1 MRNVYLVLHIVGV
14 CLWLGANG
22 VLAFMGSR
30 WSTASTEV
38 RAWWAES
45 QAAMAR
51 VLYNI
56 AGGLILVTGILLAA
70 QAKVLKATFVSVGFA
85 AIIAGAAMGMLVFG
99 PGARQLAQAVRS
111 GREAEANRLQQR
123 LAAFGLLDTV
133 IVVIAI
139 VAMVGK
145 WGL

>member
-1 MRNVYLVLHIVGV
+1 MRDVYLVLHIIGV

-30 WSTASTEV
+30 WSSASTEV

-70 QAKVLKATFVSVGFA
+70 QAKVFKATFVSIGFA
-85 AIIAGAAMGMLVFG
+85 AIIAGAALGMLVFG
-99 PGARQLAQAVRS
+99 PGARQLAAAVRA
-111 GREAEANRLQQR
+111 GREGEANQLQQR
-123 LAAFGLLDTV
+123 LAMFGLLDTV
-133 IVVIAI
+133 IVVFTI